1 MICRLTAIRVNGIS
15 KAYQGLSRVVVVV
28 VFFFFS
34 GFFRVL
40 QSFQGLL
47 ATLIKFLPVKILP
60 ENLKGGW
67 VKKAK
72 GDLQEFSER

>member
-15 KAYQGLSRVVVVV
+15 KAYQGLSRVV
-28 VFFFFS
+28 FFFFFFP

-47 ATLIKFLPVKILP
+47 ATLIKFLPIKILP

>member
-15 KAYQGLSRVVVVV
+15 KAYQGLSRV

>member
-28 VFFFFS
+28 VVVFS

-47 ATLIKFLPVKILP
+47 AILIKFLPVKILP